1 MIDERQA
8 IAELLLNIE
17 NQSIGDFMEKMSFL
31 LDCWWIMDEVAVDI
45 CSLNHGIQHVK
56 SGGKK

>member
-17 NQSIGDFMEKMSFL
+17 NQSTGDFMEKMSFL

-45 CSLNHGIQHVK
+45 CSLNLK
-56 SGGKK
+56 TTESKK